1 MHANTR
7 EGEVYR
13 RLLEKLEEAR
23 AALGGKVY
31 DVLGE
36 LFEGHALRDLL
47 VDAIRYGDRPE
58 IKAELFRKVDG
69 AVDVDTI
76 EKLVAERKLTSEGMN
91 LSSIAEIREQMERA
105 QARRLQPHFI
115 GAFFREAF
123 TMLGGRITERE
134 KGRFEIL
141 RVPSILKERDRL
153 IGRSDPVLD
162 RYARITFEKN
172 LVIGQPQ
179 AELVAPG
186 HPLLESLV
194 DVVLERFQPLLSQG
208 GVLVDESDESEV
220 PRLLV
225 YLEHAVRDARTTKSG
240 EPRAVSQ
247 RLQFI
252 FLREDGSAT
261 DGGPAP
267 YLDFRPITAEER
279 VTVADA
285 ISAPWLSDNVETQAL
300 GYAVRTLVPEHL
312 AEIRTRRIAE
322 IDKVEREVRARLN
335 REINYWDARAARLRE
350 EERAGKEQRINA
362 QNAEATAARLVERLH
377 KRQGELDRERQISA
391 VPPVL
396 KGAALVIPAGLLKAR
411 IGPAPEPKTKLDG
424 FEEDPIARAMIEKLA
439 MDAVMAAERAL
450 GHQPRDVSAEKKGWD
465 IESRDPRAGHLRFIE
480 VKGRHADGRDVI
492 VTKNEILASLN
503 APEAFVLAIVQV
515 DGGFAREPVYVR
527 RFFKRE
533 MGFAE
538 TAVVF
543 NIAELVA
550 LGSAPG

>member
-1 MHANTR
+1 
-7 EGEVYR
+7 
-13 RLLEKLEEAR
+13 
-23 AALGGKVY
+23 
-31 DVLGE
+31 
-36 LFEGHALRDLL
+36 
-47 VDAIRYGDRPE
+47 
-58 IKAELFRKVDG
+58 
-69 AVDVDTI
+69 
-76 EKLVAERKLTSEGMN
+76 MN

-153 IGRSDPVLD
+153 IGRTDPVLD

-208 GVLVDESDESEV
+208 GVLVDESDESQV
-220 PRLLV
+220 PCLLV
-225 YLEHAVRDARTTKSG
+225 YLEHAVRDERTTKSG

-279 VTVADA
+279 VAVAEA

-312 AEIRTRRIAE
+312 TEIKTRRIAE

-396 KGAALVIPAGLLKAR
+396 KGAALVIPAGLLKAKAV
-411 IGPAPEPKTKLDG
+411 IASVAKPDG
-424 FEEDPIARAMIEKLA
+424 FAEDPIARAETERLA
-439 MDAVMAAERAL
+439 MEAVIAAERAL
-450 GHQPRDVSAEKKGWD
+450 GHEPRDVSAEKKGWD
-465 IESRDPRAGHLRFIE
+465 VESRDLKAGHLRFIE
-480 VKGRHADGRDVI
+480 VKGRHSDGRDVI
-492 VTKNEILASLN
+492 LTKNEILASLN
-503 APEAFVLAIVQV
+503 AAEAFILAIVQI
-515 DGGFAREPVYVR
+515 DAGFAREPVYIR
-527 RFFKRE
+527 RFFNRE
-533 MGFAE
+533 LGFAE

-543 NIAELVA
+543 NVGDLLS
-550 LGSAPG
+550 LGSRPT

>member
-1 MHANTR
+1 
-7 EGEVYR
+7 
-13 RLLEKLEEAR
+13 
-23 AALGGKVY
+23 
-31 DVLGE
+31 
-36 LFEGHALRDLL
+36 
-47 VDAIRYGDRPE
+47 
-58 IKAELFRKVDG
+58 
-69 AVDVDTI
+69 
-76 EKLVAERKLTSEGMN
+76 
-91 LSSIAEIREQMERA
+91 
-105 QARRLQPHFI
+105 
-115 GAFFREAF
+115 
-123 TMLGGRITERE
+123 MLGGRITERE

-141 RVPSILKERDRL
+141 RVPSTLKERDRL

-162 RYARITFEKN
+162 RYARVTFEKN

-194 DVVLERFQPLLSQG
+194 DIVLERFQPLLSQG

-225 YLEHAVRDARTTKSG
+225 YLEHAVRDARITKSG

-252 FLREDGSAT
+252 FLSEDGSAT

-267 YLDFRPITAEER
+267 YLDFRPIIAEER
-279 VTVADA
+279 LAVAEA
-285 ISAPWLSDNVETQAL
+285 ISAPWLSSNVETQAL
-300 GYAVRTLVPEHL
+300 GYAVRTLVPEHM
-312 AEIRTRRIAE
+312 AEVKARRIAE
-322 IDKVEREVRARLN
+322 IDKVEREVRARLT

-350 EERAGKEQRINA
+350 EERVGKEQRINA
-362 QNAEATAARLVERLH
+362 QNAEATASRLVERLH

-396 KGAALVIPAGLLKAR
+396 KGAALVIPAGFLKAR
-411 IGPAPEPKTKLDG
+411 IGPPEPKPEPDG
-424 FEEDPIARAMIEKLA
+424 FGEDPIARAMIEKLA

-480 VKGRHADGRDVI
+480 VKGRHADGHDVI

-503 APEAFVLAIVQV
+503 APEAFILAIVQV
-515 DGGFAREPVYVR
+515 DGRFAREPVYVR
-527 RFFKRE
+527 QFFKRE
-533 MGFAE
+533 LGFAE

-543 NIAELVA
+543 NVGDLLS
-550 LGSAPG
+550 LGSRPT